1 MEKNKILFIS
11 TMYPNNLRPGTGVCH
26 YFTKQWVAM
35 GYDVKVIYIR
45 SMFPRIYTDLAR
57 LFPKLALK
65 YVGNHVEMDR
75 NMSVLKEEKD
85 GIPVYSMPIYKYVPH
100 GKYPQRSINKCLN
113 TIVGILKD
121 VNFTPDDIIGHF
133 YNPTLE
139 IVGRLKQLYPEAKT
153 CVSIHELYPEVIKNC
168 YPKNYKDII
177 NGVDVIG
184 FRSVP
189 IKQRFEELFGSDH
202 KSFVCWSGTPELY
215 LKTAPVK
222 EREFTNSA
230 LSKFVYVGQTIKR
243 KFPKETVEGIHKACG
258 ENFSLVYVGSN
269 DLGYPET
276 KEYVDNNHLNNQ
288 VTFAGKLPR
297 EEIIKY
303 YDQSECFILISKWE
317 VFGLVYLE
325 AMSRGCITIASKGEG
340 MEGIIEHG
348 VNGYLCE
355 PGNAE
360 ELSSIIKRINALS
373 GAEKQAI
380 SERAKETAKELSDYN
395 VAKRYLKAVLSA

>member
-1 MEKNKILFIS
+1 MDNNKILFIS

-26 YFTKQWVAM
+26 YFTKQWMAM

-45 SMFPRIYTDLAR
+45 SMFPRIYTDLAQ

-75 NMSVLKEEKD
+75 NKTVLKEEKD
-85 GIPVYSMPIYKYVPH
+85 GISVYSLPIFKFVPH
-100 GKYPQRSINKCLN
+100 GKYPRRSINKCLS
-113 TIVGILKD
+113 TIVKILED
-121 VNFTPDDIIGHF
+121 EVFSPNVIIGHF

-139 IVGRLKQLYPEAKT
+139 IVGRLKLLYPKAKT
-153 CVSIHELYPEVIKNC
+153 CVSLHELHPEVIKNC
-168 YPKNYKDII
+168 YPKNYMDII
-177 NGVDVIG
+177 NGVDMIG

-189 IKQRFEELFGSDH
+189 IKQRFEEMYGSDY
-202 KSFVCWSGTPELY
+202 KSFVCWSGTPDEY
-215 LKTAPVK
+215 LKTTPEK
-222 EREFTNSA
+222 EREFTD
-230 LSKFVYVGQTIKR
+230 LPISKFIYVGQTIKR
-243 KFPKETVEGIHKACG
+243 KFPKETVEGVHKACG
-258 ENFSLVYVGSN
+258 SDFSLVYVGTN

-276 KEYVDNNHLNNQ
+276 KEYVDSNHLDNQ
-288 VTFAGKLPR
+288 VTFAGRIPR
-297 EEIIKY
+297 MKIIEY

-340 MEGIIEHG
+340 MEGIIDHG
-348 VNGYLCE
+348 INGYLCE

-360 ELSSIIKRINALS
+360 ELASIIKQINTLS
-373 GAEKQAI
+373 GAEKQTI

-395 VAKRYLKAVLSA
+395 AAKRYLNAVLSV